1 MRVSLVALLAA
12 CLSVA
17 ACGGDDKTSKPFKG
31 GGGSGGTN
39 SGGSGGGIG
48 GASGSG
54 GVGGAGG
61 SGGVGGSGAAGG
73 SAGAGGSGGAGGPE
87 ICTDGLDNDKNGL
100 TDCAD
105 PACATA
111 CTSACATPTV
121 LADPAVTQGNTA
133 THIDSLNSSCSGSP
147 SGPDLAYE
155 FTAKNSGVFEAILG
169 GFSSLTLSLRSACG
183 GSELACTKGNSIKM
197 PVTAGT
203 KLWVVVD
210 GASGGAGPFGLSVQ
224 SRPIACG
231 DSHKDGTEACDDGN
245 TKSGD
250 GCSSSCTV
258 EIGETEPNGTA
269 AQANAWKDPFVATIA
284 SGGDVDVIKV
294 TVTKAGG
301 TISASVQ
308 DLGDG
313 ACVLNQLDSH
323 LALWDAGESILVADD
338 NSGEGNCS
346 ALSKSG
352 LAAGTYYLVVKAA
365 PGANPA
371 TFAYKLI
378 VTLT

>member
-1 MRVSLVALLAA
+1 MCIR
-12 CLSVA
+12 
-17 ACGGDDKTSKPFKG
+17 D
-31 GGGSGGTN
+31 
-39 SGGSGGGIG
+39 
-48 GASGSG
+48 
-54 GVGGAGG
+54 
-61 SGGVGGSGAAGG
+61 
-73 SAGAGGSGGAGGPE
+73 
-87 ICTDGLDNDKNGL
+87 
-100 TDCAD
+100 
-105 PACATA
+105 
-111 CTSACATPTV
+111 
-121 LADPAVTQGNTA
+121 
-133 THIDSLNSSCSGSP
+133 
-147 SGPDLAYE
+147 
-155 FTAKNSGVFEAILG
+155 
-169 GFSSLTLSLRSACG
+169 R
-183 GSELACTKGNSIKM
+183 
-197 PVTAGT
+197 
-203 KLWVVVD
+203 
-210 GASGGAGPFGLSVQ
+210 
-224 SRPIACG
+224 
-231 DSHKDGTEACDDGN
+231 
-245 TKSGD
+245 
-250 GCSSSCTV
+250 
-258 EIGETEPNGTA
+258 PNGTA